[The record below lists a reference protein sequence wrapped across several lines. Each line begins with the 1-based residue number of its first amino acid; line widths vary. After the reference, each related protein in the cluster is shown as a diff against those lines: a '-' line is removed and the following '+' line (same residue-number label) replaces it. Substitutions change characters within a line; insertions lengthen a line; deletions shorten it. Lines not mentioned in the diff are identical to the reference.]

1 MLSESDRKTLLTIA
15 REAMLA
21 AAHQSPA
28 PKLDLASL
36 PPSLT
41 EPRATFVTLNIGHE
55 LRGCIGGLYPSA
67 PLAQDVQYHAAAAA
81 TEDPRFPP
89 VSAHEAPIIHI
100 EISVLTVPEPV
111 PHQSP
116 EELLQILRPLV
127 DGVILISG
135 WHRATFL
142 PQVWERVPNPVQFL
156 EMLSEKAGGSPDL
169 WRNPAT
175 EVLRYQVEI
184 FEEPISS
191 NE

>member
-15 REAMLA
+15 REAVTT
-21 AAHQSPA
+21 AAHHHPA
-28 PKLDLASL
+28 PKLDLTGL
-36 PPSLT
+36 PPALT

-55 LRGCIGGLYPSA
+55 LRGCIGGLYANA

-89 VSAHEAPIIHI
+89 VSVHEAQIIHI
-100 EISVLTVPEPV
+100 EISILTTPEPV

-116 EELLQILRPLV
+116 EELIQILRPLV
-127 DGVILISG
+127 DGVILVSG

-142 PQVWERVPNPVQFL
+142 PQVWERVPDPIQFL

-184 FEEPISS
+184 FEEPRDHH
-191 NE
+191 E

>member
-15 REAMLA
+15 REAITA
-21 AAHQSPA
+21 AAHQRPA

-36 PPSLT
+36 PSPLT

-55 LRGCIGGLYPSA
+55 LRGCIGGLYASA

-89 VSAHEAPIIHI
+89 VSIYEAEVLHI
-100 EISVLTVPEPV
+100 EISVLTPPEPV

-116 EELLQILRPLV
+116 EELIKTLRPLV
-127 DGVILISG
+127 DGVILVSG

-142 PQVWERVPNPVQFL
+142 PQVWERVSDPVQFL

-184 FEEPISS
+184 FEEPWASH
-191 NE
+191 E